1 MAIATSHHG
10 QNQSINESNRKHQRI
25 ERQFTSDQIAA
36 LEIEFIYAKYMT
48 RHGRIRIARKLGLN
62 ERQVKIWFFS
72 RRKKWQNESRISN
85 HPHGYL
91 NVNTT
96 N

>member
-10 QNQSINESNRKHQRI
+10 QNQSINETNRKHQRI

-36 LEIEFIYAKYMT
+36 LEIEFFYAKYMT

-62 ERQVKIWFFS
+62 ERQVKIWFSS
-72 RRKKWQNESRISN
+72 RRKKWKNEFRMGN
-85 HPHGYL
+85 HPHGIF
-91 NVNTT
+91 
-96 N
+96 